1 LKRGEAK
8 RRLRA
13 MTAIEMNGAHALIAA
28 LELHGVD
35 ALFGVPG
42 HGAYPIY
49 DALNDFPRV
58 RPFVGRN
65 EQGATFAAEGFARAT
80 GRVAVATSVPK
91 AGLTNAATG
100 LWEANDQPSRLLFLL
115 EADPSH
121 RPILEP
127 IARYYRRAD
136 RVEDVAPAV
145 HELMWALQRGR
156 PGAAALE
163 VPNEVLNATA
173 AVDASDGFERGG
185 GGTAPV
191 AGVAAAVERLR
202 NATRVVI
209 VAGAPA
215 VEGAAGLVRLAERL
229 RAPVFVD
236 GRSKGA
242 IPDDH
247 QLALGWSLAPNR
259 PGARLIEQADVVV
272 LIGDASA
279 SAAALPAERLLRID
293 WDDAIATPAASSLF
307 GSVPSL
313 LDALAEAVPARDVD
327 GWSADELDEVR
338 AAPFAYARE
347 RVPWSLAVWEH
358 LRAGL
363 PRDAL
368 VFTDSL
374 FGLWTARLFPAYEPR
389 TVSFPHGT
397 GTLGHAV
404 PAALGARLAFPERE
418 IVAIAGDGAFLYN
431 PQELA
436 TMMLYRQKIIVIVA
450 NDDCYGAIKHNMGA
464 MFGRSIAHELRNPDF
479 LTFGHAFDM
488 ASTRLRSIDDL
499 PAALQAARENPRSS
513 LIELPLELRPPR
525 F

>member
-1 LKRGEAK
+1 
-8 RRLRA
+8 
-13 MTAIEMNGAHALIAA
+13 
-28 LELHGVD
+28 
-35 ALFGVPG
+35 
-42 HGAYPIY
+42 
-49 DALNDFPRV
+49 
-58 RPFVGRN
+58 
-65 EQGATFAAEGFARAT
+65 
-80 GRVAVATSVPK
+80 
-91 AGLTNAATG
+91 
-100 LWEANDQPSRLLFLL
+100 
-115 EADPSH
+115 
-121 RPILEP
+121 
-127 IARYYRRAD
+127 
-136 RVEDVAPAV
+136 
-145 HELMWALQRGR
+145 
-156 PGAAALE
+156 
-163 VPNEVLNATA
+163 
-173 AVDASDGFERGG
+173 
-185 GGTAPV
+185 
-191 AGVAAAVERLR
+191 
-202 NATRVVI
+202 
-209 VAGAPA
+209 
-215 VEGAAGLVRLAERL
+215 
-229 RAPVFVD
+229 
-236 GRSKGA
+236 
-242 IPDDH
+242 
-247 QLALGWSLAPNR
+247 
-259 PGARLIEQADVVV
+259 LIEQADVVV

-279 SAAALPAERLLRID
+279 SAAALPAETLLRID